1 MLKRILTV
9 LLALTMMISVSVSVG
24 LAAEKANGEPGQG
37 DQTKTW
43 RHPYPKEYAIAAEAA
58 KAEVPTDALFQGIID
73 GQDTV
78 TFSFYDN
85 NTLRSYEAVV
95 LKSVNKVKEVKIGGS
110 SLPGST
116 TITKTPQDIKA
127 IVLQEYPDAKNLK
140 VGLTKEGHLSYYE
153 AVFETEKYIKAD
165 IKINPVTGAFGN
177 GTLQYKVDMQQ
188 VKDIPPVK
196 DQTQAK
202 EEQPAVR
209 QNQIPPVPAEWTCVR
224 CGTVIMK
231 GSSARTVERN
241 VRQKKLLLYAANA
254 AGSRKIPTT
263 CPISVRNAV
272 IVLISNV
279 LKYAALTKSIRI
291 SATAK

>member
-78 TFSFYDN
+78 TFSFYDD

-177 GTLQYKVDMQQ
+177 GALQYKVDMPQ

-196 DQTQAK
+196 DQPQAK

-224 CGTVIMK
+224 CGTVNHEGQFCTNCGAQRPAEK
-231 GSSARTVERN
+231 ASFVCSKCGWKPKDPN
-241 VRQKKLLLYAANA
+241 NLPNF
-254 AGSRKIPTT
+254 
-263 CPISVRNAV
+263 CPQCGHRFD
-272 IVLISNV
+272 
-279 LKYAALTKSIRI
+279 K
-291 SATAK
+291 